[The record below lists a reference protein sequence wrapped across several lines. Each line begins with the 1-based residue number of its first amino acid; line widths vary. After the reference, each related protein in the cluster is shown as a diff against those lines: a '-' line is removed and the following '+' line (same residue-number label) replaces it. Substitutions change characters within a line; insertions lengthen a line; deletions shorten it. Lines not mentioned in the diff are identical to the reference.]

1 MGTRQFRR
9 EASIQ
14 FGTASQL
21 LTQLIPDPEFG
32 GLAAGS
38 QLITENDNGLKFQFQ
53 FSRTNRS
60 NPDKGRLRIYGL
72 RRSIAEGILADMEAN
87 IAFRETLLKKFFPDD
102 TSRARALATHA
113 DSYKVTIRAGY
124 RNNSDIV
131 FVGQMMNVAPTTR
144 LGRTDIVAD
153 IELGDSIEGFR
164 TGYIN
169 QVFGAGVTMKNVVDL
184 VAASAGWRSSEDIA
198 AQINIVAPDAVLTFA
213 GKGFHAVGRPAE
225 TLDEIMEM
233 FGLQWFVRDGKVL
246 FAAQGTLLS
255 LPTVVLQEGVD
266 LLTGITTRKA
276 YGDLSG
282 RSLLNPR
289 IQPGVGI
296 RILKAD
302 GTPLSRTGYRC
313 NAVTHSG
320 DTHGQPWYSD
330 FQAGEI
336 ATSVFSDELVL
347 SELTG

>member
-9 EASIQ
+9 EAAIQ
-14 FGTASQL
+14 FGTSSQL

-38 QLITENDNGLKFQFQ
+38 QLITQNDDGLRFQFQ
-53 FSRTNRS
+53 LTRTNRS
-60 NPDKGRLRIYGL
+60 TPDRGRLRIYNL
-72 RRSIAEGILADMEAN
+72 RQSIREGILADMDAN
-87 IAFRETLLKKFFPDD
+87 VSFRETLLKRFFPDD
-102 TSRARALATHA
+102 PSRAKALATHA
-113 DSYKVTIRAGY
+113 DAYKITVRGGY
-124 RNNSDIV
+124 RNSSDIV
-131 FVGQMMNVAPTTR
+131 FVGQMMDVKPSVR
-144 LGRTDIVAD
+144 VGRTDITVD

-169 QVFGAGVTMKNVVDL
+169 QVFGAGATMKNVVDL
-184 VAASAGWRSSEDIA
+184 VNASAGWRSTEDIA

-233 FGLQWFVRDGKVL
+233 FGLQWFVRDGEVF

-266 LLTGITTRKA
+266 LLTGLTSLKG
-276 YGDLSG
+276 YGDVQG
-282 RSLLNPR
+282 RALLNPR
-289 IQPGVGI
+289 IQPGVGL
-296 RILKAD
+296 RILKAN
-302 GTPLSRTGYRC
+302 GEPFSKTGFRC
-313 NAVTHSG
+313 NAVTHNG

-330 FQAGEI
+330 FRAGEI
-336 ATSVFSDELVL
+336 ATGVFADELVL